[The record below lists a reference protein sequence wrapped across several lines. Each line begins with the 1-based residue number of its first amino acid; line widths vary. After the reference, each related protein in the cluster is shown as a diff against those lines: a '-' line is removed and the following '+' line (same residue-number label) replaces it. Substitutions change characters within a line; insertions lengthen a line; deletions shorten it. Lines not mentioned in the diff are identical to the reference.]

1 MLIKMI
7 KKLGLLL
14 WCIVG
19 VAINGVAQTNCD
31 KINELNTRLLVLS
44 NDTSKVNVL
53 NELAYEYLII
63 DQDMTYK
70 YAKSAY
76 KLAKKLD
83 YRIGEGEAMIY
94 LGKQHYRRALE
105 FDSTLY
111 HYKEALKLFEGE
123 NDLKHTAE
131 AHEAIGEHYHDLYYL
146 NKEAHYQEALK
157 SYQKAVN
164 VFRKWKPLR
173 KMNEMDKEYLAN
185 LYQKL
190 AELYTVTE
198 QDDEALKYSRKSI
211 RLKQKLEKYQNNFD
225 FQFING
231 QVKRLTRTLRK
242 ERYTRYGLFGTIGLL
257 VLFAILLSVN
267 NGQKLK
273 VNKKLKQQTRDLEK
287 KNQQIKQ
294 QNTEINLQNKE
305 IELANYELTE
315 ITKKEKAQK
324 EAIQEANQELREKNE
339 EILDQRK
346 QILETNEALNKKNE
360 EVQFQYQQLEKS
372 NEKFLKANQLL
383 NTMLDEIEQKNE
395 KINATVIDLEQQRDH
410 LSSAK
415 SELEQ
420 LQRSKARL
428 TAMVAHDLRNPLNVV
443 VGYSNPDSSIRID
456 GDSKKHIYQA
466 SQRINSLI
474 DDMLDVQKYAESN
487 LPIDKTQGQLFQ
499 TAQDA
504 INELSIFAEQKGLDL
519 QNNISLQWE
528 SLYDGKYIRRV
539 FENLL
544 TNAIKFTP
552 NGGKI
557 LFEAQEN
564 PQNDQL
570 VISVTDTGEG
580 IPADKFKEIFEP
592 FNQLDARDF
601 ANTSSTGLGLAFCKM
616 AIEAHHS
623 QIKVASTLGVGTR
636 FFFELPKILVA
647 DQVDSNTKA
656 EGQHPSSTLTF
667 SEDDKVFLADYLT
680 MLKKYE
686 LYEISDL
693 EKVLQQIQVADRP
706 HLENWKTQLRLAID
720 NYNEAEYQRLI
731 ELATINE

>member
-1 MLIKMI
+1 MLIKKI
-7 KKLGLLL
+7 KKIGLLL
-14 WCIVG
+14 YCVVG
-19 VAINGVAQTNCD
+19 LITTGVAQTNCD
-31 KINELNTRLLVLS
+31 KINELNTRLLVLP

-63 DQDMTYK
+63 DKDMTYK

-76 KLAKKLD
+76 ELAKKLN
-83 YRIGEGEAMIY
+83 YRIGEGKALIY
-94 LGKQHYRRALE
+94 LGKQHYRKALE
-105 FDSTLY
+105 FDSTLS
-111 HYKEALKLFEGE
+111 HYQEALSLFENE
-123 NDLKHTAE
+123 NSLKHVAE
-131 AHEAIGEHYHDLYYL
+131 AHEAIGEHFHDLFYL
-146 NKEAHYQEALK
+146 NKEAHYAEALK
-157 SYQKAVN
+157 SYQQAIAA
-164 VFRKWKPLR
+164 FRQWKPQR
-173 KMNEMDKEYLAN
+173 KMNEMEREYLAN
-185 LYQKL
+185 LYQKI

-211 RLKQKLEKYQNNFD
+211 RLKQKLGKYQNNFD

-231 QVKRLTRTLRK
+231 RVKRLTRTLRK
-242 ERYTRYGLFGTIGLL
+242 ERYTRYGLFGAIGLL
-257 VLFAILLSVN
+257 VLLTILLLLN

-294 QNTEINLQNKE
+294 QNTEINRQNKD
-305 IELANYELTE
+305 IELANFELTE
-315 ITKKEKAQK
+315 ISEKEKAQK
-324 EAIQEANQELREKNE
+324 EAIQEANNELREKNE
-339 EILDQRK
+339 EILSQRK
-346 QILETNEALNKKNE
+346 QILESNQELNKKNE
-360 EVQFQYQQLEKS
+360 EIQFQYQQLEKS

-395 KINATVIDLEQQRDH
+395 KIKATVIDLEQQRDN

-415 SELEQ
+415 TELEK

-456 GDSKKHIYQA
+456 GDTKKHIYKA

-474 DDMLDVQKYAESN
+474 DDMLDVQKYAESD
-487 LPIDKTQGQLFQ
+487 LPIDKSQDKLFQ

-519 QNNISLQWE
+519 QNNISSQWE

-564 PQNDQL
+564 PQNDNL
-570 VISVTDTGEG
+570 VVSVTDTGEG

-592 FNQLDARDF
+592 FNQLDARNF

-616 AIEAHHS
+616 AIEAHES
-623 QIKVASTLGVGTR
+623 QIQVASTLGVGTR
-636 FFFELPKILVA
+636 FFFELPKILVTDNLTPNTA
-647 DQVDSNTKA
+647 TNSTDQ
-656 EGQHPSSTLTF
+656 SSELVF
-667 SEDDKVFLADYLT
+667 SEEDKLFLAPYLSE
-680 MLKKYE
+680 LRKYE

-693 EKVLQQIQVADRP
+693 EKVLQQIQVTDRP
-706 HLENWKTQLRLAID
+706 HLEAWKTKLKSAID
-720 NYNEAEYQRLI
+720 NYNETEYQRLI
-731 ELATINE
+731 ELATIN